1 MSEERPS
8 RFETSVVLSLA
19 ETLGRRRFMGL
30 AVRAAGGLAA
40 AIVGVSRTVQQAAAA
55 PTFNVDGC
63 HLCAAPSNCACNCS
77 WSWAACSPGGQVFS
91 CKECYANGSGCN
103 GGCGG
108 SWRCSVL
115 IAHQLR
121 C

>member
-1 MSEERPS
+1 MSEERHG

-19 ETLGRRRFMGL
+19 ETLGRRRFMGV
-30 AVRAAGGLAA
+30 AVRAAGALAA
-40 AIVGVSRTVQQAAAA
+40 AIVGVSQTVQQAAAYS
-55 PTFNVDGC
+55 VDGC
-63 HLCAAPSNCACNCS
+63 NLCAAPSSCACNCS
-77 WSWAACSPGGQVFS
+77 WSWTACSPGGQVFS
-91 CKECYANGSGCN
+91 CKECYATSSGCN

-115 IAHQLR
+115 VAHQAR